1 MSSKILITIF
11 ILFLLSNNLYIIV
24 WEIIK
29 SFFYLIL
36 MLIGLRYINKSL
48 ATIIQ
53 SYIIKIINL
62 DPSLIIATT
71 QNITESTKNFVNT
84 KFLNNK

>member
-1 MSSKILITIF
+1 
-11 ILFLLSNNLYIIV
+11 
-24 WEIIK
+24 
-29 SFFYLIL
+29 